1 MIKWTISYD
10 DYNGDSHTEDFYFNL
25 NKAEVMEM
33 DLEANGA
40 FAGYL
45 QRIVAE
51 QDGRQM
57 ARVFK
62 DIILKSY
69 GRKSDDGRKF
79 VKSQEY
85 IDDFVSCGAYAELF
99 MELTMNPEACEKFV
113 TGILPKVEGDS
124 NPDVEKHMSV
134 V

>member
-1 MIKWTISYD
+1 MIKWSISYE

-40 FAGYL
+40 FSEYL
-45 QRIVAE
+45 KRIVAE

-57 ARVFK
+57 AKVFK
-62 DIILKSY
+62 DLILKSY

-79 VKSQEY
+79 VKSQAY
-85 IDDFVSCGAYAELF
+85 VDDFVSCGAYSEMF
-99 MELTMNPEACEKFV
+99 MELTMDPDKCQKFI
-113 TGILPKVEGDS
+113 TGILPKINNDS
-124 NPDVEKHMSV
+124 NPDAEKHMTLV
-134 V
+134 